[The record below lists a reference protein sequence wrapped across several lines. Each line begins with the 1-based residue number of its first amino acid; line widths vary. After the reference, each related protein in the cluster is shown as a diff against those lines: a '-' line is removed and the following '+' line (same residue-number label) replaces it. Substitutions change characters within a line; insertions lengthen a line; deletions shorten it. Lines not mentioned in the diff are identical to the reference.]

1 MTVDLT
7 STARQEEGG
16 IVWRRLHSTAD
27 IAALRARKAALEA
40 LIDTACFDPALSASL
55 DRVIAALE
63 ART

>member
-7 STARQEEGG
+7 STATQ
-16 IVWRRLHSTAD
+16 TAD

-40 LIDTACFDPALSASL
+40 LIDTACFDPALSARL